1 VSRGLFPNKLSLVI
15 NLGCTTP
22 NSDLE
27 KLLALLFWDLSIKAR
42 AASVDVMM
50 KEKMIFMT

>member
-1 VSRGLFPNKLSLVI
+1 VSKGLFPNKLSLVI

-27 KLLALLFWDLSIKAR
+27 KSLALLFWDLSVKAR